1 MSDESNGTPIRKA
14 LARPATAADLGT
26 AWWNSMTER
35 QRLESLRAADSSV
48 PADAWEWWKRTA
60 AGCEEACHE

>member
-1 MSDESNGTPIRKA
+1 MVSNVTPIRKA
-14 LARPATAADLGT
+14 VARPAADAELGM
-26 AWWNSMTER
+26 AWFNGMNER
-35 QRLESLRAADSSV
+35 QRVAALRAADSAV